1 MTVSLQT
8 GSNMILLIRKN
19 SCTTWDSKKK
29 IHVYNALNYQPQL
42 MSVPDFWNY
51 QTVSFSLGQADA
63 LLSSSN
69 GKLEIQPLNG
79 GMNPPVLQLAVVK
92 CVSLKNPLKKPTKN
106 RLLGG

>member
-1 MTVSLQT
+1 
-8 GSNMILLIRKN
+8 
-19 SCTTWDSKKK
+19 
-29 IHVYNALNYQPQL
+29 

-92 CVSLKNPLKKPTKN
+92 CGVLKKKHKKSPTTD
-106 RLLGG
+106 LFGV

>member
-1 MTVSLQT
+1 
-8 GSNMILLIRKN
+8 
-19 SCTTWDSKKK
+19 
-29 IHVYNALNYQPQL
+29 

-92 CVSLKNPLKKPTKN
+92 CGVLKKPIKN
-106 RLLGG
+106 HQQQTFSGVES